1 MFNKPHLLE
10 VKIHVQCMVILITPP
25 PNNNNKEYMNKM
37 PQPLLLGLVDNSTFN
52 IKNIITIHDFVSH
65 NSKPIHFY
73 CVAVS
78 TPT

>member
-1 MFNKPHLLE
+1 MYGHT
-10 VKIHVQCMVILITPP
+10 IQPP
-25 PNNNNKEYMNKM
+25 PLPPQKNNNNNNKYMNEM
-37 PQPLLLGLVDNSTFN
+37 PQPLLFGLGTLDDSTFN
-52 IKNIITIHDFVSH
+52 IKNIITMHDFVSH